1 MIIIIP
7 GACGRIGETISSHL
21 FKKGHKLILGDVNK
35 IQINR
40 LQKKL
45 PDKDRVIFYQGDL
58 TKQANINKFI
68 NFGIKRFKKIDVAIN
83 CLYPKSKN
91 WNKRIGKIKENELTK
106 FFSINLGSTL
116 IFSQEILRVFL
127 KLKKGNLINISSIQG
142 FSAPKF
148 HHYKNLKMDSPI
160 QYSITKAG
168 IISMT
173 KYLAKY
179 YGKNNIRVNCLSPG
193 GIKDDQPKKFIKR
206 YKSSC
211 NGSKG
216 LLEAKDL
223 NNALEYLVENS
234 NYMNGQNLIID
245 DGWSL

>member
-7 GACGRIGETISSHL
+7 GACGRIGQAISYHL
-21 FKKGHKLILGDVNK
+21 FKKGHKLILGDANK
-35 IQINR
+35 IQLNK
-40 LQKKL
+40 LKKKL
-45 PDKDRVIFYQGDL
+45 INKDRVIFYQGDL
-58 TKQANINKFI
+58 SKQINIKKFI
-68 NFGIKRFKKIDVAIN
+68 NFGVKHFKKIDVAIN

-91 WNKRIGKIKENELTK
+91 WNKKIGKIRENDLSK

-116 IFSQEILRVFL
+116 IFSQEIIRIFL
-127 KLKKGNLINISSIQG
+127 KQKKGNLINISSIQG

-148 HHYKNLKMDSPI
+148 YHYKNLKMDSPI

-168 IISMT
+168 VISMT

-193 GIKDDQPKKFIKR
+193 GIKDDQPKKFITR
-206 YKSSC
+206 YKLSC

-216 LLEAKDL
+216 LLEPKDL
-223 NNALEYLVENS
+223 NKALEYLVENS
-234 NYMNGQNLIID
+234 DYMNGQNLIID